1 MMSYVVLLLMGA
13 GLYITAR
20 WRLEIAYI
28 NLLSHLTPNHVRSR
42 VYYSHWSSDSHSIC
56 SPVCEYMFLMQ
67 TRKNASSRFSSSS
80 QGSFFYSAS
89 TQIVAAAPQ

>member
-67 TRKNASSRFSSSS
+67 TRKTPPFFPSSS
-80 QGSFFYSAS
+80 QGAFFYSAS
-89 TQIVAAAPQ
+89 TPIAAAAPQ